1 MGKVHR
7 VKLKTNPIFW
17 TYLLIHCR
25 NVVLIH
31 FSKHQGKFFWSKQR
45 AVVRGSA
52 VMPTISWLLR
62 IKIKSLHYALFLPV
76 RTRAQ
81 ESGGWCASGWFRNI
95 WCAHEN
101 IAATGTYLGF
111 KDWKCPKSHSINI
124 CCDSLSAAVRCSQQ
138 PELKHTFSGAG

>member
-7 VKLKTNPIFW
+7 VKLKKKTIFW